1 MNAAFYVDTLSESEQ
16 NQSIFALL
24 NTLVETNAVKDA
36 SLFYNKIDFNSVP
49 PKFGM
54 FNATELW
61 GFNGILISTTAKNAL
76 AASSI
81 VNDIQNYYM
90 FNRADVNI
98 FEVIRVAQKMTILVA
113 NPEDEA
119 YVKRITGC
127 EPLLSNLNSTVVELL
142 MKGELCKSA

>member
-61 GFNGILISTTAKNAL
+61 GFNGVLISTTAKNAL
-76 AASSI
+76 AASST
-81 VNDIQNYYM
+81 VNDIQNYYL
-90 FNRADVNI
+90 FNRADINI
-98 FEVIRVAQKMTILVA
+98 FELIRVSQQMTILVS
-113 NPEDEA
+113 NPEDQA
-119 YVKRITGC
+119 YVKRVTGC
-127 EPLLSNLNSTVVELL
+127 EPLLTKLDDETILAL
-142 MKGELCKSA
+142 MKGESCKSA

>member
-61 GFNGILISTTAKNAL
+61 GFNGVLISTTAKNAL
-76 AASSI
+76 AASST
-81 VNDIQNYYM
+81 VSDIQNYYL
-90 FNRADVNI
+90 FNRADINI
-98 FEVIRVAQKMTILVA
+98 FELIRVSQQMTILVS
-113 NPEDEA
+113 NPEDQA
-119 YVKRITGC
+119 YVKRVTGC
-127 EPLLSNLNSTVVELL
+127 EPLLTKLDDETILAL
-142 MKGELCKSA
+142 MKGESCKSA

>member
-61 GFNGILISTTAKNAL
+61 GFNGVLISTTAKNAL
-76 AASSI
+76 SASST
-81 VNDIQNYYM
+81 VNDIQNYYL
-90 FNRADVNI
+90 FNRADINI
-98 FEVIRVAQKMTILVA
+98 FELIRVSQQMTILVS
-113 NPEDEA
+113 NPEDQA
-119 YVKRITGC
+119 YVKRVTGC
-127 EPLLSNLNSTVVELL
+127 EPLLTKLDDETTLAL
-142 MKGELCKSA
+142 MKGESCKSA

>member
-61 GFNGILISTTAKNAL
+61 GFNGVLISTTAKNAL
-76 AASSI
+76 AASST
-81 VNDIQNYYM
+81 VNDIQNYYL
-90 FNRADVNI
+90 FNRADINI
-98 FEVIRVAQKMTILVA
+98 FELIRVSQQMTILVS
-113 NPEDEA
+113 NPEDQA
-119 YVKRITGC
+119 YVKRVTGC
-127 EPLLSNLNSTVVELL
+127 EPLLTKLDDETTLAL
-142 MKGELCKSA
+142 MKGESCKSA